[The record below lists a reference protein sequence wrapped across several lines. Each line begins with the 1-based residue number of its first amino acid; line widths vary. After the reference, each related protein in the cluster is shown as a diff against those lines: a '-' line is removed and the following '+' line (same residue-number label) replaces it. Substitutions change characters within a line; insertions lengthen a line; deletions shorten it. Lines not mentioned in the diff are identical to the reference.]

1 MSRTVD
7 LNTIAS
13 PLCYELEKMRTHG
26 YDTYGVYAHVK
37 FEGTLNGKRED
48 IRLTQLISKDQL
60 DWYAAHSPAVRTEV
74 IDGELHLT
82 YHSPHS
88 CWEGQYN
95 DEIRAEL
102 ELEGYTDVKYKGNWV
117 LFILTESCAWRALKR
132 GHLHLKYVKP
142 GA

>member
-13 PLCYELEKMRTHG
+13 PLCYELEKMRTRG
-26 YDTYGVYAHVK
+26 YDTYGIYAHVRL
-37 FEGTLNGKRED
+37 EGTINGKRED
-48 IRLTQLISKDQL
+48 IRLTKEISKNQL
-60 DWYAAHSPAVRTEV
+60 DWYAAHHPDVRTKV

-95 DEIRAEL
+95 NEIAQEL
-102 ELEGYTDVKYKGNWV
+102 ELEGYTDVKYKENWV
-117 LFILTESCAWRALKR
+117 LFILTEECAWRGLKCR
-132 GHLHLKYVKP
+132 DLYLKYVKP